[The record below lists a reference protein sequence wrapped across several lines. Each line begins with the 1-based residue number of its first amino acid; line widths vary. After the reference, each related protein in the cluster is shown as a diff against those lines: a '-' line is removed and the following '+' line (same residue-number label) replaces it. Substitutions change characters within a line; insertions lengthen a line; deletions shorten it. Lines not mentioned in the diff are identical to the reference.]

1 MSKKTSRLRFNKY
14 KSSPQIGKLGDYSI
28 KVGSGKTP
36 KGGSSV
42 YQNDGVILIRSQNVL
57 DGQLELNEVAFI
69 SHEIN
74 KTMSNSEV
82 NPNDVLLNITGASIG
97 RCAIV
102 PNDFPPA
109 NVNQHVCIIRADEN
123 KLDPK
128 YLMQQI
134 LSPRIQNQINS
145 LQAGGNRE
153 GLNFQQIR
161 AFNVVIHDY
170 QEQVQIGNFLS
181 TIDSRITNQSSKID
195 SLQELKKGVMQK
207 IFSQEIRFK
216 REDGGEYPDWEY
228 RRLCDFS
235 TRVTRKNKNLQSNRA
250 LTISSIDGLVEQE
263 SYFTRRVASSN
274 IKGYFLLRKGEFAYN
289 KSYSNGYPWG
299 SIKMLKKYD
308 EGVLSTLYI
317 CFSIDESVDGEFFEH
332 YFNSNNWHNEISMI
346 AVEGARNHGLLNVRP
361 GDFFETVH
369 ELPSLEEQHKI
380 ADFLSTLDS
389 KIDIESQ
396 ILSTLQTLKKGLLQ
410 QMFV

>member
-1 MSKKTSRLRFNKY
+1 MSKNTSRLRFNKY
-14 KSSPQIGKLGDYSI
+14 KSSPQIAKLGDYSI

-42 YQNDGVILIRSQNVL
+42 YQDDGVILIRSQNVL
-57 DGQLELNEVAFI
+57 DGQLELKEVAFI
-69 SHEIN
+69 SDEIN

-82 NPNDVLLNITGASIG
+82 NPRDVLLNITGASIG

-161 AFNVVIHDY
+161 AFDVLIHDY
-170 QEQVQIGNFLS
+170 QEQVQIGDFLS
-181 TIDSRITNQSSKID
+181 TIDSRITNQSSKLD

-216 REDGGEYPDWEY
+216 REDGREYPDWEEKT
-228 RRLCDFS
+228 LGDIFAQIDSGMTAEQVTGPTDFPVS
-235 TRVTRKNKNLQSNRA
+235 RIE
-250 LTISSIDGLVEQE
+250 TISDDRINIDKVGYVKHFDGIERYKLMKGDILFSNINSLKFIGRAVLVENEKLYHGMNLLKLRAKDGFSSKFLIYSFNTEKMSNQFK
-263 SYFTRRVASSN
+263 SNAKRAVNQASISQSD
-274 IKGYFLLRKGEFAYN
+274 IKRL
-289 KSYSNGYPWG
+289 
-299 SIKMLKKYD
+299 
-308 EGVLSTLYI
+308 
-317 CFSIDESVDGEFFEH
+317 
-332 YFNSNNWHNEISMI
+332 
-346 AVEGARNHGLLNVRP
+346 
-361 GDFFETVH
+361 TVKI
-369 ELPSLEEQHKI
+369 PIMEEQQKI

-389 KIDIESQ
+389 KISLESQ
-396 ILSTLQTLKKGLLQ
+396 ILETLQTMKKGLLQ